1 MPDLLH
7 VFNLGVARDVIGSIL
22 KVVLK
27 ERHVFRGSNIEDRM
41 SDATMKLKAWAK
53 SHKLPLR
60 LRKFSKAKLS
70 WKGKTYP
77 SLASSRYD
85 AYVCMRWLQD
95 ELADHQA
102 NYPSIFCLI
111 WSANVFVGLLNKS
124 GWFLSEREHEQVK
137 VIGTVFCQTLI
148 RLAGEA
154 LENREVLWHIRPKL
168 HMLFHGQ
175 AQDEDYLKK
184 VGKTLRLTD
193 ARTAQK
199 RVLQRWLLS
208 VPKTLQKAR
217 LG

>member
-1 MPDLLH
+1 
-7 VFNLGVARDVIGSIL
+7 
-22 KVVLK
+22 
-27 ERHVFRGSNIEDRM
+27 
-41 SDATMKLKAWAK
+41 MKLKAWAK

-60 LRKFSKAKLS
+60 LRKFSK
-70 WKGKTYP
+70 
-77 SLASSRYD
+77 SSGYD
-85 AYVCMRWLQD
+85 AYVCMRWLQ
-95 ELADHQA
+95 DHQA

-154 LENREVLWHIRPKL
+154 LENREVLWHIGPKL
-168 HMLFHGQ
+168 HMLFHVVHNSRPSRVNH
-175 AQDEDYLKK
+175 AKYATWQDEDYLKK

-217 LG
+217 LGQKTRVLGLRRSLMRIIATAAGRVSKA